1 MPRVTR
7 EAVLAAFAA
16 LPPESAITTL
26 GVAWL
31 LDCPEHRVR
40 AAVSWLALGGL
51 LKVVGEWRRKNP
63 RGECYGATLYAWT
76 GSWEIRR
83 VAQDR
88 TARRFCREQAPDLQS
103 LAAEWLSRKW

>member
-1 MPRVTR
+1 MSEAVTR
-7 EAVLAAFAA
+7 GRVLAAFAA

-31 LDCPEHRVR
+31 LGCPEHRVR

-63 RGECYGATLYAWT
+63 RGECYGASLYAWT
-76 GSWEIRR
+76 GEREIRR
-83 VAQDR
+83 VARDR
-88 TARRFCREQAPDLQS
+88 TLRQCRREQDVQAI
-103 LAAEWLSRKW
+103 AAEWLSRKW

>member
-1 MPRVTR
+1 MPERITRSRVL
-7 EAVLAAFAA
+7 EAFAA
-16 LPPESAITTL
+16 LPPDAAITTL

-31 LDCPEHRVR
+31 LGCPEHRVR

-63 RGECYGATLYAWT
+63 RGEYYGASLYSWT

-88 TARRFCREQAPDLQS
+88 TARRLEREQDVQA
-103 LAAEWLSRKW
+103 LAASWLSRKW